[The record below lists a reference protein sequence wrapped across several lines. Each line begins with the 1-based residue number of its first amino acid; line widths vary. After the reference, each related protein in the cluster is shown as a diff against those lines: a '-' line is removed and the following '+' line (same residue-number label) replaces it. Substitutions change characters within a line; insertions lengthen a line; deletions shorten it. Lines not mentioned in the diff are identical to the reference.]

1 MSNFTISIVLASI
14 FALYVLGKLLAARSN
29 AVEPLT
35 VQVVTPKRYSP
46 VAPAMVKPL
55 RAPAPDVS
63 PSVAGALQQLSI
75 SDSTADVD
83 DLITAFSSFSMEAP
97 PLKSCL
103 KSDRSRTSRPLHVH
117 FQTQTISEVR
127 LIEVSPGKRST
138 WCSGRTP
145 HNLRPHIPG
154 TKFWDFYANG
164 DIFLHKSDGVF
175 NPPGPARTARS
186 VGGGMSSP
194 VVAQLSATSGRYP
207 RPSMPFIMLTHHARQ
222 VRLQHLT
229 SSALDT
235 STSGHKSQVRSHK
248 SQVTFFR
255 TAPAVHLWIRY
266 LKAEQPSSRHGSV
279 LPIRTI
285 VPFLLPSDINTRDRR
300 SARDDMAESTNFLF
314 RFLLRHVT
322 VLPVGLDT
330 QGLLG
335 LAPGGSPSMV
345 LSLHEAMGVSNS
357 SII

>member
-1 MSNFTISIVLASI
+1 MSYFTSIVVLATI

-29 AVEPLT
+29 AVEPPT

-75 SDSTADVD
+75 SNLTADVD

-175 NPPGPARTARS
+175 NPPGPARTARVRCGAFRHS
-186 VGGGMSSP
+186 KACASCITPRQLNVLVRDP
-194 VVAQLSATSGRYP
+194 VT
-207 RPSMPFIMLTHHARQ
+207 
-222 VRLQHLT
+222 
-229 SSALDT
+229 
-235 STSGHKSQVRSHK
+235 
-248 SQVTFFR
+248 
-255 TAPAVHLWIRY
+255 
-266 LKAEQPSSRHGSV
+266 GSV
-279 LPIRTI
+279 RA
-285 VPFLLPSDINTRDRR
+285 PSDWPAN
-300 SARDDMAESTNFLF
+300 
-314 RFLLRHVT
+314 
-322 VLPVGLDT
+322 LPYYT
-330 QGLLG
+330 
-335 LAPGGSPSMV
+335 
-345 LSLHEAMGVSNS
+345 
-357 SII
+357 